1 MKQLRF
7 VLVSLAAIVSI
18 AAEAQG
24 NITGRVID
32 EQSQPMAFA
41 NVVLINCTDS
51 AFIAGAVTKDDGTFS
66 INTDKQDGLL
76 KVSSIG
82 YITK

>member
-7 VLVSLAAIVSI
+7 ASVLLAAIVSI

-32 EQSQPMAFA
+32 EQAQPMPFA
-41 NVVLINCTDS
+41 NVVSVPTATGRGFFVGLS
-51 AFIAGAVTKDDGTFS
+51 VTLWLGMTL
-66 INTDKQDGLL
+66 GG
-76 KVSSIG
+76 G
-82 YITK
+82 YSMT

>member
-32 EQSQPMAFA
+32 EQSHPLPFA
-41 NVVLINCTDS
+41 NVVSVPTATGRGLLR
-51 AFIAGAVTKDDGTFS
+51 GTFC
-66 INTDKQDGLL
+66 NFVARNDK
-76 KVSSIG
+76 
-82 YITK
+82 